1 MAVTEEERQVWAAAK
16 LALETTDCQ
25 PKNVY
30 TAREALER
38 AREALQLINDHFE
51 NKDNIIPPCR

>member
-1 MAVTEEERQVWAAAK
+1 MSVTEEERRVWAEIRM
-16 LALETTDCQ
+16 ALSTTDCV

-38 AREALQLINDHFE
+38 ARAALQKADDYFE
-51 NKDNIIPPCR
+51 NKDNLIPVR